1 MPETRLRELLPNAR
15 ELAVLFGARGL
26 ACVAAWRSGFRAL
39 SDDDYARISIAQR
52 FAQEPHFDPSGTSWL
67 PAPFWAYG
75 AAFRAFGTGLGV
87 ARAVA
92 IILALAAAVL
102 VYVAARALGTN
113 RLAAAVAAVLS
124 CVLVPYSTLL
134 GVAALPE
141 VPCAALSL
149 FAAATLASSDSRLRA
164 LGGGALIFASLSRY
178 EAWPIAAVCA
188 GFGLWDAIR
197 QRRAAY
203 LAGAALALTGPVLWI
218 TLGKLN
224 HGDAWFF
231 IGRVTAYRHA
241 LGGNEVPLWQRLLEY
256 PWALIWNALG
266 LCVLFPIFYFMAQK
280 ARELDGPRYARCAAA
295 LLAMLAFLM
304 LGSVR
309 DGVPTHHAARVLLP
323 IWFFGCVVAGREFS
337 RRAKDAMGHLRVIVV
352 VSAITSIP
360 LAQGV
365 HLPSGEGF
373 AARSLELAA
382 GDAARMETKHGLAI
396 DTTDYGYFAVQ
407 AGFGTPVG
415 TSVLDD
421 HDPRRAKLP
430 SMTPFS
436 SSEALEAKLRELDAR
451 FAVLTSEHAPLLAP
465 RCDEVWRNAKFVLFR
480 CPASGSGD
488 G

>member
-87 ARAVA
+87 ARATA
-92 IILALAAAVL
+92 IILALAATVL
-102 VYVAARALGTN
+102 VYVAARVLGTS
-113 RLAAAVAAVLS
+113 RMAAVVAAVLS

-141 VPCAALSL
+141 VPCAALAL
-149 FAAATLASSDSRLRA
+149 FAAATLASSDPRLRA
-164 LGGGALIFASLSRY
+164 LGGGALIFATLSRY
-178 EAWPIAAVCA
+178 ETWPIAAVCA
-188 GFGLWDAIR
+188 GFGVWDAIR
-197 QRRAAY
+197 QRRAAH
-203 LAGAALALTGPVLWI
+203 LAGAALALSGPVLWLA
-218 TLGKLN
+218 LGHLS

-231 IGRVTAYRHA
+231 IARVTAYRRA
-241 LGGNEVPLWQRLLEY
+241 LGGNEIPLWQRLLEY

-280 ARELDGPRYARCAAA
+280 TRELDGPRYARCAVA

-323 IWFFGCVVAGREFS
+323 LWFFGAVVAGREFT
-337 RRAKDAMGHLRVIVV
+337 RRAKDATGRVRVV
-352 VSAITSIP
+352 VVVAAITSIP
-360 LAQGV
+360 LVQGV

-373 AARSLELAA
+373 AARALELEA
-382 GDAARMETKHGLAI
+382 GDAARMETKLGLAI
-396 DTTDYGYFAVQ
+396 DTSDYGYFAVQ
-407 AGFGTPVG
+407 AGFGTPIG
-415 TSVLDD
+415 TIVLDD
-421 HDPRRAKLP
+421 HDPRRAKL
-430 SMTPFS
+430 SSVTPFAS
-436 SSEALEAKLRELDAR
+436 SQALEESLRAQHAR

-465 RCDEVWRNAKFVLFR
+465 RCDEIWRNAKFVLFR
-480 CPASGSGD
+480 CPTPGSGA